1 MPERK
6 EVLIRNI
13 LSVHRTINNA
23 NLKSAFSL
31 KANLTE
37 NLTFKLFPGSFYGF
51 YKSKNESRGPWRDIR
66 AQW

>member
-13 LSVHRTINNA
+13 LSVYRTINNA

-51 YKSKNESRGPWRDIR
+51 LQKQK
-66 AQW
+66 